1 MGKEEKRL
9 YFIIRA
15 WFMSLI
21 GALLFLGIVYI
32 MRTIDFIQS
41 VVFGVFVFIAS
52 LVVSR
57 LFDSPIE
64 KLVEKILGFLEGHK
78 KLKSFILKCF

>member
-1 MGKEEKRL
+1 MGREEKRL

-21 GALLFLGIVYI
+21 GAVLFLGIVYI
-32 MRTIDFIQS
+32 MGIIDFIQT
-41 VVFGVFVFIAS
+41 VVFGIFVFIAS
-52 LVVSR
+52 LVISR

-64 KLVEKILGFLEGHK
+64 ELVERILEFLEGHK
-78 KLKSFILKCF
+78 TLKKFILKCF